1 MSWIEWGFS
10 TKCCLVIEASGGR
23 ESAPQISTPKLLQ
36 DSISK
41 ALMTYHGQFI
51 YGTVLITAPYV
62 RVSRED
68 MINRRKVKAEVPE
81 KGCSWKVALEFSN
94 DS

>member
-1 MSWIEWGFS
+1 VSWIEWGFS
-10 TKCCLVIEASGGR
+10 TKCCLVIEVSGGR
-23 ESAPQISTPKLLQ
+23 ESAPQIST
-36 DSISK
+36 DSISN